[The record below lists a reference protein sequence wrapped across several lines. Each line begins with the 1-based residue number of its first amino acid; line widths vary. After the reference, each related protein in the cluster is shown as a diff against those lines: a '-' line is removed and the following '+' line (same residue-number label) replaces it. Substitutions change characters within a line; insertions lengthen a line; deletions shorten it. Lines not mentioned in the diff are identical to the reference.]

1 MAMQQYMTF
10 LQEKLFHYKLDKY
23 SDDTMFTVYM
33 CLTDGLGMESYV
45 NFLENTERVRLG
57 GNICSIV
64 KLGKMVSLSIHE
76 EIIPDLPVFSTSIDN
91 LIKLYKEIKRLEDLG
106 VNKINISLDNDE
118 LLILGE

>member
-1 MAMQQYMTF
+1 MQQYMTF